1 MSTLNLFAF
10 IIQMFWVPDLILCF
24 SLWQIAF
31 SKGGYRQY
39 PHPTCSIYMW
49 MMPLTRVG
57 PFPHIWLGACDYS
70 NPESEADIRLW
81 NIWGYHRRDMTTT
94 WFSWLRHLTLDP
106 WRLCWGDRVKRVMPS
121 GRWTSL
127 HGQDKVSSCFVQVW
141 SQWSFSETRKNIAPR
156 WAPISHHHC
165 PHRCLSSTSVL
176 LGSLIQVSYL
186 SWRPQNSFSFGVS
199 WENIYWLSRFCLST
213 LSLSFLGSIQV
224 FL

>member
-1 MSTLNLFAF
+1 
-10 IIQMFWVPDLILCF
+10 MFWVPDLILCF

-70 NPESEADIRLW
+70 NPKSEEDMRLW

-106 WRLCWGDRVKRVMPS
+106 WRLCWGDRVKRSHNSRNPCLRS
-121 GRWTSL
+121 P
-127 HGQDKVSSCFVQVW
+127 
-141 SQWSFSETRKNIAPR
+141 SFSSGEDALRQQTHRWRSLWEEPSHCCRMTTTSWETKAGTDES
-156 WAPISHHHC
+156 SHGYVLNSETMRDGNGLLWIQVTQCWGNSLPSIDQYINTIFIHC
-165 PHRCLSSTSVL
+165 TSSTQDPDHH
-176 LGSLIQVSYL
+176 GSS
-186 SWRPQNSFSFGVS
+186 SN
-199 WENIYWLSRFCLST
+199 
-213 LSLSFLGSIQV
+213 
-224 FL
+224 